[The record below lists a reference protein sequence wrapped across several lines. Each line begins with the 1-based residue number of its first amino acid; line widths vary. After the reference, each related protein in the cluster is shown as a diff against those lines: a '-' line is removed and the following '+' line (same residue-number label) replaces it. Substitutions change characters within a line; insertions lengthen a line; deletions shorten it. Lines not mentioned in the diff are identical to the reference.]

1 MFYINSLPCMT
12 TFSFYQNKLQTC
24 IFYAHHFALD
34 LHRKHTCENYLEKS
48 KEYREDIK
56 TVDITLDMFV
66 TWGYFNKL

>member
-1 MFYINSLPCMT
+1 MFYIKSLPCMT
-12 TFSFYQNKLQTC
+12 TLSFHQNKLQTC
-24 IFYAHHFALD
+24 ILYAHHFALD
-34 LHRKHTCENYLEKS
+34 TCENYLGKS